1 MLNAFALPVVLM
13 QATANPPPGAGG
25 EQWLG
30 EAAQRVDVYGRL
42 DGHLAFSE
50 EDVQFA
56 NNSSRVGVMAEQ
68 PVQGGLSVIGQ
79 GEWRMNLGLGDT
91 SYSISENP
99 DTGLATFQS
108 TTNQA
113 FSTRL
118 GFVGLRFGKYGT
130 LTFGKQWGVYYDVTQ
145 WTDSYVVFGAN
156 GSSTYNAGT
165 DGGQTGEGRANDA
178 VIYRAALGP
187 LCLGVQA
194 QFMSERSERVDGFG
208 GSLVYDFGFGLR
220 AGVAYSH
227 AFLDFKS
234 SVAGYDGEDAQALSG
249 GIVFDEAGWKIAL
262 IGTWTHDHE
271 LVATPNATVMYD
283 TRGSE
288 LFVSRRFADLVMLVA
303 GFDLAI
309 PYELDASLVNPDYGT
324 RDLLAG
330 VRWLLD
336 PKAGSFVYVEA
347 RTGLSRDAIGERA
360 EDLVMLGVRFN
371 YSLRRGLGLDAMR
384 EWRLNP

>member
-1 MLNAFALPVVLM
+1 MPNLVALPVVLM
-13 QATANPPPGAGG
+13 QLQTA
-25 EQWLG
+25 LG
-30 EAAQRVDVYGRL
+30 EVAQRVDVYGRL

-50 EDVQFA
+50 EDIRFA

-68 PVQGGLSVIGQ
+68 SVRGGLSVLGQ

-91 SYSISENP
+91 SYSLSENP
-99 DTGLATFQS
+99 DTGLASFAS

-130 LTFGKQWGVYYDVTQ
+130 LTFGKQWGVYYDVSQ

-178 VIYRAALGP
+178 AIYRGALGP
-187 LCLGVQA
+187 LRFGAQA
-194 QFMSERSERVDGFG
+194 QFTSERSPKVDGLA
-208 GSLVYDFGFGLR
+208 GSLVYDLGFGLR
-220 AGVAYSH
+220 AGVTYSH
-227 AFLDFKS
+227 AFLDFS
-234 SVAGYDGEDAQALSG
+234 SKIAGYDGGDAQALTG
-249 GIVFDEAGWKIAL
+249 GLVFDEGGWKIAL

-271 LVATPNATVMYD
+271 LIDTGAATVMYD

-288 LFVSRRFADLVMLVA
+288 LFVSRRFWDLVMLVA

-309 PYELDASLVNPDYGT
+309 PYDLDRGLVNPDFGT
-324 RDLLAG
+324 RDLLCG

-336 PKAGSFVYVEA
+336 PTAGSFVYAEA
-347 RTGLSRDAIGERA
+347 RTGLSRDETGERA
-360 EDLVMLGVRFN
+360 EDLVMLGIRFN
-371 YSLRRGLGLDAMR
+371 YSLRRALGLDPLR